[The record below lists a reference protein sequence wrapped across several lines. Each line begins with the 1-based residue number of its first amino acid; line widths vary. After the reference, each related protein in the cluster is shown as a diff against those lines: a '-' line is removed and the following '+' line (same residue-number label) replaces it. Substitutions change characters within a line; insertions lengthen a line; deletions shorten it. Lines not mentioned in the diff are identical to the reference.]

1 MFLHGRFS
9 QIIRSLADILH
20 APVLSMSMRS
30 TDWKTV
36 QRFFTV
42 GVCGV
47 PVSVCV
53 SESLSEER
61 ITDPE
66 TPESQL
72 MHLN

>member
-1 MFLHGRFS
+1 MF
-9 QIIRSLADILH
+9 IRCFYTADALRLSDLADILH
-20 APVLSMSMRS
+20 APVLSISMRS

-53 SESLSEER
+53 CPSPWVKSE
-61 ITDPE
+61 
-66 TPESQL
+66 
-72 MHLN
+72 